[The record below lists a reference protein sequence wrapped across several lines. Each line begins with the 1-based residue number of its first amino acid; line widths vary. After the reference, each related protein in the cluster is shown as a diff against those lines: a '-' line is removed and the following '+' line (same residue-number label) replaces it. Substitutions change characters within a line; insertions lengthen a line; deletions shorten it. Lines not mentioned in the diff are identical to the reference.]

1 MDTSDHFRFIEI
13 GRFGKAHG
21 LDGEVRF
28 LPKDPFKPVLFDRI
42 PIYYMKNQRSDMVPV
57 RLVNARTVQKQ
68 KQLSFFVQFDVIASR
83 TDAEEAMDKALYVNR
98 LELESVIDT
107 DEHSEE
113 PDMTGYSVICDGSE
127 RGKVLDVLENPAHPI
142 LEIRYGSGSLL
153 VPFVDEYVTGADHEK
168 GALYCRNLD
177 QLI

>member
-1 MDTSDHFRFIEI
+1 MNASESDRFIEI

-21 LDGEVRF
+21 LEGETRF
-28 LPKDPFKPVLFDRI
+28 LPNDQFEPELFDRV
-42 PIYYMKNQRSDMVPV
+42 PIYYMKNQRSDMIPV

-83 TDAEEAMDKALYVNR
+83 SDAEEAKEKALYVNR
-98 LELESVIDT
+98 SDLESVRNED
-107 DEHSEE
+107 DSVE
-113 PDMTGYSVICDGSE
+113 PGITGYSVICDGIE
-127 RGKVLDVLENPAHPI
+127 RGKVLDVLDNPAHPI
-142 LEIRYGSGSLL
+142 LEIRYDSGSLL
-153 VPFVDEYVTGADHEK
+153 VPFVDEYVSETDHTK